1 MTILHISQPV
11 DGGVARVVVDLVR
24 GQREAG
30 CRVLVACPQGG
41 RLAAEAAGAG
51 ALVLDWPAGRSPG
64 PGTAA
69 EVWRLRRIVRGAK
82 PDVLHLHS
90 AKAGLAGRLAV
101 RGSVPTVF
109 QPHAW
114 SFAAVEGPLANAT
127 LRWERFAT
135 RWARSVLCVSER
147 ERLDGEAAGLPADWR
162 VIPNGVDVRHYAPA
176 DSAARRAARMSLGL
190 DLDAPLAV
198 CVGRLCRQKGQDVLL
213 AAWPEVVGRLPAAR
227 LALVGDGPEATQLA
241 DQVRELP
248 EPSRVR
254 LAGDVA
260 DPRPWLAAADLVVLP
275 SRWEGMALAPLE
287 AMATGRPVLLSDVP
301 GARECL
307 PPGQVADCLVE
318 PENPAELARR
328 LIEALSDPIECE
340 RRGAI
345 ARRHVT
351 DRHDVRNVIAQVDDL
366 YRTVLRTNSVA
377 SPPMS
382 PSASPSVSPSPSS
395 PPSSPPTSSP
405 SPPSDPPGATTP
417 GAPAPR
423 SARRAARV
431 SRRS

>member
-41 RLAAEAAGAG
+41 RLAAEAAVAG
-51 ALVLDWPAGRSPG
+51 ALVVDWPAERSPG
-64 PGTAA
+64 PATPG
-69 EVWRLRRIVRGAK
+69 EVWRLRRIIRGAG
-82 PDVLHLHS
+82 PDILHLHS
-90 AKAGLAGRLAV
+90 AKAGLAGRLAA

-114 SFAAVEGPLANAT
+114 SFAAVEGRLAAAT
-127 LRWERFAT
+127 LRWERYAT
-135 RWARSVLCVSER
+135 RWARAVLCVSER
-147 ERLDGEAAGLPADWR
+147 ERLDGVAAGLEADWR

-190 DLDAPLAV
+190 ELDAPLAV

-213 AAWPEVVGRLPAAR
+213 AAWSEVVGRLPAAR
-227 LALVGDGPEATQLA
+227 LALVGDGPDAAALA
-241 DQVRELP
+241 DRVRELP
-248 EPSRVR
+248 EPARVR

-287 AMATGRPVLLSDVP
+287 AMAMGRPVLLSDVP
-301 GARECL
+301 GAGECL
-307 PPGQVADCLVE
+307 PPGQLESARVE
-318 PENPAELARR
+318 PENPAELADR

-340 RRGAI
+340 RRGAL
-345 ARRHVT
+345 AREHMAG
-351 DRHDVRNVIAQVDDL
+351 RHDVRNVVAQVDAL
-366 YRTVLRTNSVA
+366 YRTLLRSNSGG
-377 SPPMS
+377 S
-382 PSASPSVSPSPSS
+382 
-395 PPSSPPTSSP
+395 
-405 SPPSDPPGATTP
+405 
-417 GAPAPR
+417 APAQR
-423 SARRAARV
+423 SARRIARV
-431 SRRS
+431 PGRL

>member
-41 RLAAEAAGAG
+41 RLAEEAAVAG

-64 PGTAA
+64 PATPA
-69 EVWRLRRIVRGAK
+69 EAWRLRRIVRAAK

-90 AKAGLAGRLAV
+90 AKAGLAGRLAT

-114 SFAAVEGPLANAT
+114 SFAAVEGPLAAAT
-127 LRWERFAT
+127 LRWERYAT
-135 RWARSVLCVSER
+135 RWVRAVLCVSER
-147 ERLDGEAAGLPADWR
+147 ERADGEAAGLRAPWH
-162 VIPNGVDVRHYAPA
+162 VVPNGVDVRHYAPA

-213 AAWPEVVGRLPAAR
+213 DAWPEVLASVPAAR
-227 LALVGDGPEATQLA
+227 LALVGDGPDATALA
-241 DQVRELP
+241 DRVRDLP
-248 EPSRVR
+248 EPARVR

-287 AMATGRPVLLSDVP
+287 AMAMGRPVLLTDVP

-307 PPGQVADCLVE
+307 PPGQRPQALVE
-318 PENPAELARR
+318 PESSADLARG

-345 ARRHVT
+345 AREHLT
-351 DRHDVRNVIAQVDDL
+351 ERHDVRNVVAQVDAL
-366 YRTVLRTNSVA
+366 YRTLLRRD
-377 SPPMS
+377 
-382 PSASPSVSPSPSS
+382 SADGMPRQR
-395 PPSSPPTSSP
+395 
-405 SPPSDPPGATTP
+405 GAH
-417 GAPAPR
+417 
-423 SARRAARV
+423 
-431 SRRS
+431 RRSRVPGRS